1 MSLQQ
6 LNILYKY
13 EYDKERKAAQQ
24 LQIAEQ
30 DYQQN
35 LLRLQNVGDYRLEY
49 MRRLDQRSL
58 EGIDSATY
66 RHFHAFIAKLDNA
79 AEQVEIAIK
88 QAKALVEQR
97 KSQWLTQRQ
106 KVKAVEHLQQQK
118 IKVQEKINNKREQ
131 NMLDEFS
138 TQQYVRRGVR

>member
-6 LNILYKY
+6 LNTLYKY
-13 EYDKERKAAQQ
+13 EYDKEQKAAQQ
-24 LQIAEQ
+24 LQLAEQ

-49 MRRLDQRSL
+49 MKRLEQRSL

-79 AEQVEIAIK
+79 AEQVEIAIT
-88 QAKALVEQR
+88 QAKALVEQS
-97 KSQWLTQRQ
+97 KKLWLAQRQ
-106 KVKAVEHLQQQK
+106 KVKAVEQLQQQK
-118 IKVQEKINNKREQ
+118 LKQKVNLENKREQ
-131 NMLDEFS
+131 AMFDEFA
-138 TQQYVRRGVR
+138 TQQYIRRHHQ